1 MGYRIEVR
9 KSVAKDLRLI
19 GRKDAAH
26 LLDVIDERLS
36 DEAAQCPELKGKFS
50 DLRRYR
56 IGEFRVIFVIM
67 DERIL
72 ILRIGHR
79 KDIYR
84 P

>member
-1 MGYRIEVR
+1 MGYRIEFR
-9 KSVAKDLRLI
+9 KSVAKDLRRI

-26 LLDVIDERLS
+26 LLDVIDERLP
-36 DEAAQCPELKGKFS
+36 DEASQCPELKGKFS
-50 DLRRYR
+50 GLGRYR

-79 KDIYR
+79 QDIYR